1 MLEVASMELD
11 VVFLPP
17 GDPTDAPTDVA
28 VVIDVLRMTTTAA
41 ALIAGGMGRLT
52 IVAETGDAIAHAS
65 ASGALLFGERM
76 GLPYPGFDGGNSPV
90 EHAQRDYGGRSA
102 ILCTTNGSKA
112 VGLVAGARH
121 LLLGA
126 IVNAPAVARLAARLA
141 SERVTLVC
149 AGTDGAVSLD
159 DVLGAGC
166 IAAEVLRLGGFEPT
180 DAARIALAVAA
191 GEAGVGATLASARH
205 ARTLRELGFA
215 EDVEYAAGLGSV
227 GGVARLVGRAP
238 FEFEVVTPG

>member
-1 MLEVASMELD
+1 MLEVTDMELD
-11 VVFLPP
+11 VAFLPA
-17 GDPTDAPTDVA
+17 GDPTDVA

-41 ALIAGGMGRLT
+41 ALLAGGMRRLT
-52 IVAETGDAIAHAS
+52 IVAETDAALAHAAS
-65 ASGALLFGERM
+65 SGALLFGERM

-90 EHAQRDYGGRSA
+90 EHAKRDYGGRSA

-121 LLLGA
+121 VLLGA

-149 AGTDGAVSLD
+149 AGTDGEVSLD

-166 IAAEVLRLGGFEPT
+166 IATEVARLGGFELT
-180 DAARIALAVAA
+180 DAARIAMAVAA
-191 GEAGVGATLASARH
+191 DRAGVGATLASARH
-205 ARTLRELGFA
+205 AHTLSELGFA
-215 EDVEYAAGLGSV
+215 EDVEYAARLGSV

-238 FEFEVVTPG
+238 FEFEAVTAS